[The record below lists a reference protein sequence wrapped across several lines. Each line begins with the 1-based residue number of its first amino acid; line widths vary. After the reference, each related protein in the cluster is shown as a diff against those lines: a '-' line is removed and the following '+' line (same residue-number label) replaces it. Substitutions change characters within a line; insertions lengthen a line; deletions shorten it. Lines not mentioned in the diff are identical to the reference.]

1 MEVRASAACRSLL
14 QVIVAAMLILN
25 AMPLRA
31 DSLDSVTV
39 EAQRNHKKLEHDVE
53 VFVSSAI
60 VKSYD
65 ESLMRWDHPV
75 CPLVAGLGK
84 DLGEFALHRF
94 SDIARAAHVPLGKET
109 CKPNFIV
116 IVAPN
121 SSTFLKILW
130 RHKPRLFNT
139 YHGIAPV
146 RSFIDSSRPIK
157 VWYNAADIGADG
169 GAAFTSA
176 LAESAG
182 IGMGTVDYPVHV
194 APSSMG
200 SRLTRQVVRNID
212 TAMVIADSTQ
222 IRSLNIG
229 QLVDYIALIGLV
241 QINLDKD
248 LGQTPSI
255 LQLFKPSETP
265 PPLEMTPWD
274 RALLLALYST
284 PQKDMM
290 QRSEMETVM
299 LREISRQTAQ

>member
-1 MEVRASAACRSLL
+1 MEVPGLAAHRSVLHC
-14 QVIVAAMLILN
+14 IVAGMLILS
-25 AMPLRA
+25 AVPLRA
-31 DSLDSVTV
+31 DSLDSITV
-39 EAQRNHKKLEHDVE
+39 EAQRNRQKLQHDVDA
-53 VFVSSAI
+53 FVSSAI
-60 VKSYD
+60 VKSYT

-75 CPLVAGLGK
+75 CPLVAGLGR

-116 IVAPN
+116 IVAEH
-121 SSTFLKILW
+121 SSTFLKVLW
-130 RHKPRLFNT
+130 RRKPRLFDT

-146 RSFIDSSRPIK
+146 RRFIESSRPIK
-157 VWYNAADIGADG
+157 VWYNAADIDADG

-194 APSSMG
+194 LQGLG
-200 SRLTRQVVRNID
+200 SRLTRPVVKNIE
-212 TAMVIADSTQ
+212 TAMVIADASQ
-222 IRSLNIG
+222 IKSLNIG
-229 QLVDYIALIGLV
+229 QLVDYIALIGLA

-248 LGQTPSI
+248 LGETPTI
-255 LQLFKPSETP
+255 LQLFKPSEAS
-265 PPLEMTPWD
+265 PPLEMTSWD

-284 PQKDMM
+284 PQMDMM

-299 LREISRQTAQ
+299 LRELSRPTAH